1 VRVPSSRPDADERP
15 VVVAIDHR
23 FVPDGADSLAQGVY
37 DAFGALDAACPEAI
51 LTLSADDLAALVH
64 ASRRWLAFSIPTIE
78 ERVPVEGAIRRCDHV
93 LERRSAPPA

>member
-1 VRVPSSRPDADERP
+1 MPRSRPDGDDP

-23 FVPDGADSLAQGVY
+23 FVPAGSDELAQRVY
-37 DAFGALDAACPEAI
+37 DALGALDAACPEAL

-78 ERVPVEGAIRRCDHV
+78 ERVPVEGAIRRCGHV
-93 LERRSAPPA
+93 LERRSEPPR